1 MKKGINLAFGTKKVD
16 KVFQKA
22 FAVSV
27 VFFVAVVVV
36 SIGLIG
42 YRLILKSTFDN
53 LEAQEQQL
61 NQQVLALVEKRDKY
75 LETKSRLKD
84 IQNIINRRSPTTVR
98 IDTVTGFIPTT
109 AIIDALSGDEDAI
122 TISIASDD
130 LASLNDLIEQKLI
143 EVSEDRQKGI
153 KKVDMS
159 SFGLNPRS
167 LLYEASF
174 TVSFN

>member
-16 KVFQKA
+16 KVFRKA
-22 FAVSV
+22 FVVSV
-27 VFFVAVVVV
+27 IFFVVVVVV
-36 SIGLIG
+36 SISLIV

-53 LEAQEQQL
+53 LEVQEQQL
-61 NQQVLALVEKRDKY
+61 NQQLLALVEKRDKF
-75 LETKSRLKD
+75 LEIKTRLKD

-109 AIIDALSGDEDAI
+109 ATIDTLSGDEE
-122 TISIASDD
+122 TISVSIESDD
-130 LASLNDLIEQKLI
+130 LASLNDLVQQKLI

-153 KKVDMS
+153 KKIDMS
-159 SFGLNPRS
+159 SFGLNPKS

-174 TVSFN
+174 IISFK